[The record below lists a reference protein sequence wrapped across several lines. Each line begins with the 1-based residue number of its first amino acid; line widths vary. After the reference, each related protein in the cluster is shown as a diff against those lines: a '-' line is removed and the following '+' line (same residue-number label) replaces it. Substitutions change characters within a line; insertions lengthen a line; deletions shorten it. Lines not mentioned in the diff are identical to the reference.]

1 MLELSKKILYKVSF
15 DKKLFKKEL
24 KKSLYWLNKNDGI
37 SLKIWC
43 LTAFSQYKSTILDVC
58 DKIY

>member
-1 MLELSKKILYKVSF
+1 MLELSKKILHKVSF

-24 KKSLYWLNKNDGI
+24 KKSLCWLNKKDSI
-37 SLKIWC
+37 RLKIWC
-43 LTAFSQYKSTILDVC
+43 LTAFSQYKSTILDAF